1 MSREIV
7 TSPDGQWFA
16 LRDGRDVTLVGPR
29 VPPTD
34 DVKTATFRWQLDGDD
49 AELACV
55 NGPPILLVA
64 IVRTPAGDATRVS
77 LFVPPETEAAAQLEL
92 GARAHIAAAG
102 GGRVALVTDDRKEMT
117 LVRAAGRGLA
127 PHPVE
132 LGDGSVDFAVALERN
147 QLVIGQPRKLEVWDG
162 VAGRPLRRLGLELPP
177 PPRLVGAASGHLWLV
192 RPGTDEIIMYRL
204 SDGRP
209 FRHYVGAPIDDV
221 VASLASPLIVLVTR
235 RGLVRLHCFAHS
247 LFAVESPW
255 QSAEPMAQLVCG
267 DDIALLGW
275 PAGAS
280 EPWSVAIGVATPSAE
295 PIAQDTTSTLATAGD
310 KLRQMKGLQL
320 NMSGGSEVTTFVAR
334 AANSPPTSPAPAIVV
349 PAPTPTPPTVAFAI
363 DGSWRD
369 ALANVA
375 SRALAGYAVE
385 LPDPDQI
392 AALAEQLELDAP
404 ARRALVMLYA
414 CHLVGEP
421 AIAIARAAKLLGD
434 WTDVL
439 GTGRLHALAMLE
451 RTRGTVALHAAVTD
465 LLDGAPPRHVRIV
478 GGDVGTPRAGVWRVN
493 RDRRSDGEIE
503 SALVGELERIAIV
516 EGALAPGVLEARLRG
531 ATAVSMLPPGDQ
543 PRPWPDGAGLVLVI
557 EHGRTASAWVAD
569 VPVL

>member
-29 VPPTD
+29 VPASD
-34 DVKTATFRWQLDGDD
+34 DVQTNTYRWQLDGDD

-55 NGPPILLVA
+55 SGPPILLVA
-64 IVRTPAGDATRVS
+64 IVRTADATRIS
-77 LFVPPETEAAAQLEL
+77 LFVPPETEAAARLEL
-92 GARAHIAAAG
+92 GARAHVAAVG

-132 LGDGSVDFAVALERN
+132 LGDSSVDFAVALERN

-162 VAGRPLRRLGLELPP
+162 VSGRPLRRLGLELPS
-177 PPRLVGAASGHLWLV
+177 PPRLVGAASGHLWVV

-247 LFAVESPW
+247 LFAVDAPW

-280 EPWSVAIGVATPSAE
+280 EPWSVLIGGQTQPSAE
-295 PIAQDTTSTLATAGD
+295 PIAQDTTSTLATAGE

-320 NMSGGSEVTTFVAR
+320 NVGGAEVTTFVAR
-334 AANSPPTSPAPAIVV
+334 APSPSPPTAQTPD
-349 PAPTPTPPTVAFAI
+349 PAPTPTVTVSI
-363 DGSWRD
+363 DGTWRD
-369 ALANVA
+369 HLAHFA
-375 SRALAGYAVE
+375 SRALAGDAVE
-385 LPDPDQI
+385 RPDPEAV
-392 AALAEQLELDAP
+392 AALASRLGLDAR
-404 ARRALVMLYA
+404 ARGALALLYA
-414 CHLVGEP
+414 CYLVGEP
-421 AIAIARAAKLLGD
+421 AIAIARAARLLGD
-434 WTDVL
+434 WTEAL
-439 GTGRLHALAMLE
+439 GSGRLHALAMLE

-465 LLDGAPPRHVRIV
+465 VLDGAPPRHVRIA
-478 GGDVGTPRAGVWRVN
+478 GGESEIAPRAGVWRIN
-493 RDRRSDGEIE
+493 RDRRGDAEIE
-503 SALVGELERIAIV
+503 SALVGSLARIAIV
-516 EGALAPGVLEARLRG
+516 AGERDLVPGVLEARLRG
-531 ATAVSMLPPGDQ
+531 ATAVSMLPPGEP

-569 VPVL
+569 VPML